1 MPTTSACW
9 WSEVPRMAAHEE
21 QLRRL
26 ALHDEALIE
35 SVLAMR
41 LKRASSDAAHRLSPK
56 THALVQLA
64 ALLALGAAP
73 VSYRGASRRPS
84 TPTPPPRRSWA
95 P

>member
-1 MPTTSACW
+1 
-9 WSEVPRMAAHEE
+9 MAAHEE

-41 LKRASSDAAHRLSPK
+41 LRWAPPDAARRLSPK
-56 THALVQLA
+56 THALVRLA

-73 VSYRGASRRPS
+73 VSYGGASRRPWM
-84 TPTPPPRRSWA
+84 PTPPPRRSSA